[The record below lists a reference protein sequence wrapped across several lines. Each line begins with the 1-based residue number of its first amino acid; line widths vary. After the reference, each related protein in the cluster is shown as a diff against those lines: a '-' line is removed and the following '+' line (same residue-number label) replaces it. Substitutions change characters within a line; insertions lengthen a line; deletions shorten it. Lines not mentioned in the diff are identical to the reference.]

1 MEFAKSFKLFGV
13 EGKEIPCITGNGAP
27 ASVTKGAV
35 GCLYMDTDTGNV
47 YKCTAADNGL
57 YVWTSDEKII
67 KETIAAHGMSI
78 DELKTEIAVERARI
92 SNIVALPVGST
103 TGDAELADIR
113 VGYDGRT
120 YNSAGEAVREQ
131 VRTIRD
137 SIGSSTVLS
146 PSNFVN
152 GNLTVGTGVETSDYW
167 ICTPVPIPIKNGDRV
182 IVRPN
187 GMQGIV
193 FIESVDDFA
202 NVTVHLKQINFSED
216 DIEYISEY
224 DGFLFVQARDVGWN
238 IVRPDSFACYIS
250 IIENRIDALEE
261 RIDDVTKSVE
271 RIFPGAELLTGAS
284 WWLGF
289 YWDNGIKEISPADCR
304 QYTGSCNPVS
314 VKPAEELTIT
324 YIVPSTYAAHK
335 WFALNLFNEAG
346 EYVLR
351 VADALTNYETVD
363 GNAVFTAKY
372 TVPDG
377 VYSISASARSF
388 ANGFTNPDASATDAD
403 VAILAGMVFIESN
416 GILSDYLLP
425 SATEAKEGDTV
436 VLRDG
441 KWVAATDESVYANA
455 NVKAINHR
463 GYNSVAP
470 ENTLSAYRLSKKKG
484 FEYVECDVKFT
495 ADNVPVLLHDA
506 TVDRTSNGTGNIAD
520 MTFADARALDFGGWK
535 SAEYAGEKI
544 PSFEE
549 FIILCKRIGLH
560 PYIHFEYPSLENT
573 EKMVSIVKRCGMHK
587 KVTWIS
593 FASASLSRIKNV
605 DEYARLGLVRNV
617 PNETEGENTI
627 SLVSSLKGENNEVFI
642 DIAWSGVSD
651 DFATQCAENDI
662 PLEVWTLDHKQT
674 LVELD
679 TYVSGITSDTERAN
693 VTLYD
698 EFG

>member
-1 MEFAKSFKLFGV
+1 MGEKCFCHF
-13 EGKEIPCITGNGAP
+13 NGY
-27 ASVTKGAV
+27 AV
-35 GCLYMDTDTGNV
+35 KDA
-47 YKCTAADNGL
+47 TARAQI
-57 YVWTSDEKII
+57 VDEATQRRN
-67 KETIAAHGMSI
+67 EV
-78 DELKTEIAVERARI
+78 AVERSRI
-92 SNIVALPVGST
+92 DQFVKLTDGST
-103 TGDAELADIR
+103 TGDAELMDIR
-113 VGYDGRT
+113 VGYNGKT
-120 YNSAGEAVREQ
+120 YPNAGEAVRDQ
-131 VRTIRD
+131 VKTIHDR
-137 SIGSSTVLS
+137 IGNVTTLS
-146 PSNFVN
+146 ASNFVN
-152 GNLTVGTGVETSDYW
+152 GNLEPGTGVKVGNYY
-167 ICTPVPIPIKNGDRV
+167 ICTEVPVRIEAGDKVTIK
-182 IVRPN
+182 PN
-187 GMQGIV
+187 GMHCRY
-193 FIESVDDFA
+193 FIESVDNFA
-202 NVTVHLKQINFSED
+202 NVTTHLVD
-216 DIEYISEY
+216 ADIGLENVSFVSQF
-224 DGFLFVQARDVGWN
+224 DGFFFMHMRGANWNALSPEDFVCEV
-238 IVRPDSFACYIS
+238 S
-250 IIENRIDALEE
+250 IGETRIDALEK
-261 RIDDVTKSVE
+261 RIDDVAKSVE
-271 RIFPGAELLTGAS
+271 RTVPGTELLTGAT

-289 YWDNGIKEISPADCR
+289 YWDNGIKETGPANCN

-314 VKPAEELTIT
+314 VKPGEEFTIT
-324 YIVPSTYAAHK
+324 YIVPSTYAEHK

-346 EYVLR
+346 VCVRR
-351 VADALTNYETVD
+351 VDDALTNYETVD

-377 VYSISASARSF
+377 VYRISASARSF
-388 ANGFTNPDASATDAD
+388 AKGWTNPDASATDAD
-403 VAILAGMVFIESN
+403 VVILADMVFIESN

-425 SATEAKEGDTV
+425 SATEAEEGNIV
-436 VLRDG
+436 ALRDG
-441 KWVAATDESVYANA
+441 KWVVATGESVYANA

-520 MTFADARALDFGGWK
+520 MTFADARTLDFGGWK

-593 FASASLSRIKNV
+593 FASESLNRIKNV